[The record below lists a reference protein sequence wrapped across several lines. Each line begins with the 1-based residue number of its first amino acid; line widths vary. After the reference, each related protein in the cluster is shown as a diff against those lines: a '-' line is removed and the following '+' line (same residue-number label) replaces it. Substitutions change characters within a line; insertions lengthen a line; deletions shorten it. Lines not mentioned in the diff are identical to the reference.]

1 MTPTIEAPE
10 TVERTTLPNSRQMRP
25 FETLDH
31 TETADGRKLTLHHR
45 DGDFFIHLDGD
56 ELMSSRATGSE
67 SALADLACRNLTPH
81 KSPRVLIGGLG
92 FGYTLRAAL
101 SALPQRAEVTVAEV
115 FPAVVEWNRK
125 RLGPLYRKTLE
136 DPRVRLRE
144 TNVWHLLGDRPL
156 YDAILLDVDNGP
168 SAWCLNANR
177 RLYDRRGIDR
187 LGRSLV
193 QRGVLAIW
201 SAYPDPAFARRLEK
215 QGFRVKLE
223 GVRGRGRK
231 GAKHWIFLARKVG

>member
-1 MTPTIEAPE
+1 
-10 TVERTTLPNSRQMRP
+10 MRP

-31 TETADGRKLTLHHR
+31 TRTPDGRTLTLHHR

-67 SALADLACRNLTPH
+67 SALADLACRDLEAH
-81 KSPRVLIGGLG
+81 ESPRVLIGGLG

-101 SALPQRAEVTVAEV
+101 STLPPQAEVTVAEV

-125 RLGPLYRKTLE
+125 RLGPLYRRTLE
-136 DPRVRLRE
+136 DPRVHLRE
-144 TNVWHLLGDRPL
+144 TNVWHLLAGRPL
-156 YDAILLDVDNGP
+156 YDAVLLDVDNGP

-187 LGRSLV
+187 LHRSLAR
-193 QRGVLAIW
+193 RGVLAIW
-201 SAYPDPAFARRLEK
+201 SAYSDTAFTKRLEK
-215 QGFRVKLE
+215 RGFQVQLE
-223 GVRGRGRK
+223 SVRGRGRK
-231 GAKHWIFLARKVG
+231 GARHWIFLARKVG